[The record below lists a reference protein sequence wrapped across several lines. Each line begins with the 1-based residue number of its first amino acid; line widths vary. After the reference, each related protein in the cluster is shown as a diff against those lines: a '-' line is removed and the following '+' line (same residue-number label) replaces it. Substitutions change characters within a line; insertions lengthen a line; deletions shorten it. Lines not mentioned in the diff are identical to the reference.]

1 MPKVSVLVPVY
12 GVEKYIERC
21 ARILFEQT
29 LNDIEFIFVDDCT
42 PDRSMEIL
50 KSIIEEY
57 QLRFAEKKYEV
68 KTERMPTNSGLA
80 AVRRQGIQLATGDYI
95 TFCDSD
101 DIMPEDA
108 VETLYNLAVESG
120 ADIVSG
126 DMQMLYDDGTTKRSF
141 ISLPYGGDRES
152 VYRALLS
159 REYSHTLCSK
169 LFQNNL
175 LQGHEYITLM
185 HATNGEDGM
194 LFYQV
199 LQHATKAVHLNK
211 VVYTYYQNMQSS
223 THVRIK
229 EQGLYSIVLLNKIRI
244 NTCGKIDTLK
254 NDTWVYVSKVLNGL
268 LAEGYNKDGVLKKI
282 IKEENMG
289 EFILPIKML
298 RRYSLSD
305 YFSTM
310 SRRVLKPML
319 SEIRGL

>member
-21 ARILFEQT
+21 ARSLFEQT

-50 KSIIEEY
+50 KSITEEY

-68 KTERMPTNSGLA
+68 RTERMSTNSGLA

-101 DIMPEDA
+101 DIMPENA
-108 VETLYNLAVESG
+108 VETLYHLAVESG

-159 REYSHTLCSK
+159 REYSHNLWSK
-169 LFQNNL
+169 LFRNNL

-185 HATNGEDGM
+185 HATNGEDGL

-199 LQHATKAVHLNK
+199 LQHTTKVVHQNK
-211 VVYTYYQNMQSS
+211 VVYTYYQNNQSS

-229 EQGLYSIVLLNKIRI
+229 EQALKGLVFFYDYISRLPYSELHTLAMSYSTYDVNEFAVNQGYSRMKKIVKNNSIYPYLSILYRMKYMTLKQNLRWYAKLII
-244 NTCGKIDTLK
+244 NTCKGI
-254 NDTWVYVSKVLNGL
+254 S
-268 LAEGYNKDGVLKKI
+268 
-282 IKEENMG
+282 
-289 EFILPIKML
+289 
-298 RRYSLSD
+298 
-305 YFSTM
+305 
-310 SRRVLKPML
+310 
-319 SEIRGL
+319 